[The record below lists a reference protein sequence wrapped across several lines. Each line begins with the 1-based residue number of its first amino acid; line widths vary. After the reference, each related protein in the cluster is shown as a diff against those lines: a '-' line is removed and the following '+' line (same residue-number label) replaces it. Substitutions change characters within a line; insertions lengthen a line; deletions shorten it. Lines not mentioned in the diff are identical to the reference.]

1 MTSSVTPEN
10 TNKFVFREIS
20 LGDLD
25 GIVQIERAVNPFPWG
40 EEALRDTIASSGH
53 HLISLREGRAVG
65 FLLSNFVLD
74 EAQLLLIGVSPDW
87 QGVGVGGQLL
97 KELINRSQDQGH
109 KLIYLEVRS
118 GNERAI
124 RLYRSLGFID
134 IGVRRDYYPGLVGRE
149 DAIVMS
155 CLLYTSPSPRDR
167 TRSRMPSS
175 A

>member
-40 EEALRDTIASSGH
+40 KEALRDTIASSGH
-53 HLISLREGRAVG
+53 HLMSLREGRAVG
-65 FLLSNFVLD
+65 FLLSSFVLD

-97 KELINRSQDQGH
+97 KELINRSQDQGQ

-155 CLLYTSPSPRDR
+155 LQIDQ
-167 TRSRMPSS
+167 
-175 A
+175 

>member
-1 MTSSVTPEN
+1 MTSLITHED
-10 TNKFVFREIS
+10 TNNFCLREIS

-25 GIVQIERAVNPFPWG
+25 GIVQIEQAVNPFPWG
-40 EEALRDTIASSGH
+40 EEALKDTIVSSGH
-53 HLISLREGRAVG
+53 HLMSLREGRAVG

-87 QGVGVGGQLL
+87 QGVGVGAQLL
-97 KELINRSQDQGH
+97 KELINRTLKQGR

-155 CLLYTSPSPRDR
+155 LQID
-167 TRSRMPSS
+167 
-175 A
+175 

>member
-10 TNKFVFREIS
+10 ANKFVFREIS

-53 HLISLREGRAVG
+53 HLMSLREGRAVG
-65 FLLSNFVLD
+65 FLLSSFVLD

-97 KELINRSQDQGH
+97 KELINRSQDQGQ
-109 KLIYLEVRS
+109 KLIYLEVRR

-155 CLLYTSPSPRDR
+155 LQLDQ
-167 TRSRMPSS
+167 
-175 A
+175 

>member
-53 HLISLREGRAVG
+53 HLMSLREGRAVG

-97 KELINRSQDQGH
+97 KELINRSQDQDQ

-155 CLLYTSPSPRDR
+155 LQLDQ
-167 TRSRMPSS
+167 
-175 A
+175 

>member
-1 MTSSVTPEN
+1 MISPVTPEN
-10 TNKFVFREIS
+10 ANKFCFREIS
-20 LGDLD
+20 LEDLD
-25 GIVQIERAVNPFPWG
+25 GIVQIDRAVNPFPWG
-40 EEALRDTIASSGH
+40 EEVLRDTIVSSGH
-53 HLISLREGRAVG
+53 HLMSLREGRAVG

-97 KELINRSQDQGH
+97 KELIKRSRDQGQR
-109 KLIYLEVRS
+109 LIYLEVRS

-155 CLLYTSPSPRDR
+155 LQVDQ
-167 TRSRMPSS
+167 
-175 A
+175 

>member
-1 MTSSVTPEN
+1 MTSPLTPEN
-10 TNKFVFREIS
+10 TNNFCVREIS

-40 EEALRDTIASSGH
+40 EEALRDTIVSGGYH
-53 HLISLREGRAVG
+53 FISLREEMAVG

-87 QGVGVGGQLL
+87 QGAGVGGQLL
-97 KELINRSQDQGH
+97 KELINRSRDQGQ

-155 CLLYTSPSPRDR
+155 LQLDQ
-167 TRSRMPSS
+167 
-175 A
+175 

>member
-1 MTSSVTPEN
+1 MTSSVTLEN
-10 TNKFVFREIS
+10 TNRFVFREIS

-53 HLISLREGRAVG
+53 HLMSLREGRAVG
-65 FLLSNFVLD
+65 FLLSSFVLD

-97 KELINRSQDQGH
+97 KELINRSQDQGQ

-155 CLLYTSPSPRDR
+155 LQIDQ
-167 TRSRMPSS
+167 
-175 A
+175 

>member
-53 HLISLREGRAVG
+53 HLMSLREGRAVG
-65 FLLSNFVLD
+65 FLLSSFVLD
-74 EAQLLLIGVSPDW
+74 ETQLLLIGVSPDW

-97 KELINRSQDQGH
+97 KELINRSRDQGQ

-155 CLLYTSPSPRDR
+155 LQIDQ
-167 TRSRMPSS
+167 
-175 A
+175 

>member
-53 HLISLREGRAVG
+53 HLMSLREGRAVG
-65 FLLSNFVLD
+65 FLLSSFVLD

-97 KELINRSQDQGH
+97 KELINRSQDQGR

-118 GNERAI
+118 GNERAL

-155 CLLYTSPSPRDR
+155 LQIDR
-167 TRSRMPSS
+167 
-175 A
+175 

>member
-1 MTSSVTPEN
+1 MTSPVTPEN
-10 TNKFVFREIS
+10 INNFCFREIS

-53 HLISLREGRAVG
+53 HLMSLREGRAVG
-65 FLLSNFVLD
+65 FLLSSFVLD

-97 KELINRSQDQGH
+97 KELINRSRDQGQ

-134 IGVRRDYYPGLVGRE
+134 IGVRRDYYPGFVGRE

-155 CLLYTSPSPRDR
+155 LQLDQ
-167 TRSRMPSS
+167 
-175 A
+175 

>member
-1 MTSSVTPEN
+1 MTSLVTPEN
-10 TNKFVFREIS
+10 TNNFCFRDIS

-25 GIVQIERAVNPFPWG
+25 GIVQIEQAVNPFPWG
-40 EEALRDTIASSGH
+40 EEALRDTIVSSGH
-53 HLISLREGRAVG
+53 HLMSLREGRVVG

-87 QGVGVGGQLL
+87 QGVGVGAQLL
-97 KELINRSQDQGH
+97 KELINRSREQGR

-155 CLLYTSPSPRDR
+155 LQIDQ
-167 TRSRMPSS
+167 
-175 A
+175 

>member
-1 MTSSVTPEN
+1 MTSPVTRES
-10 TNKFVFREIS
+10 TNKFCFREIS

-53 HLISLREGRAVG
+53 HLMLLREGGAVG

-97 KELINRSQDQGH
+97 KELINRSQYQGQ

-155 CLLYTSPSPRDR
+155 LQIDR
-167 TRSRMPSS
+167 
-175 A
+175 

>member
-53 HLISLREGRAVG
+53 HLMSLREGRAVG

-87 QGVGVGGQLL
+87 QGAGVGGQLL
-97 KELINRSQDQGH
+97 KELINRSQDQGR

-155 CLLYTSPSPRDR
+155 LQIDQ
-167 TRSRMPSS
+167 
-175 A
+175 

>member
-25 GIVQIERAVNPFPWG
+25 GIVQIERTVNPFPWG

-53 HLISLREGRAVG
+53 HLMSLREGRAVG
-65 FLLSNFVLD
+65 FLLSSFVLD

-97 KELINRSQDQGH
+97 KELINRSRDQGQ

-155 CLLYTSPSPRDR
+155 LQIDQ
-167 TRSRMPSS
+167 
-175 A
+175 

>member
-53 HLISLREGRAVG
+53 HLMSLREGRAVG

-87 QGVGVGGQLL
+87 QGAGVGGQLL
-97 KELINRSQDQGH
+97 KELINRSRDQGQ

-155 CLLYTSPSPRDR
+155 LQIDQ
-167 TRSRMPSS
+167 
-175 A
+175 

>member
-1 MTSSVTPEN
+1 MTSLVTHGN
-10 TNKFVFREIS
+10 TNYFCFREIS

-25 GIVQIERAVNPFPWG
+25 GIVQIDQAVNPFPWG
-40 EEALRDTIASSGH
+40 EEALRDTIVSSGH
-53 HLISLREGRAVG
+53 HLMSLREGRAVG

-87 QGVGVGGQLL
+87 QGVGVGAQLL
-97 KELINRSQDQGH
+97 KELIKRSREQGR

-124 RLYRSLGFID
+124 RMYRSFGFLD

-155 CLLYTSPSPRDR
+155 LQIDW
-167 TRSRMPSS
+167 
-175 A
+175 

>member
-25 GIVQIERAVNPFPWG
+25 GIVQIERAVDPFPWG

-53 HLISLREGRAVG
+53 HLMSLREGRAVG
-65 FLLSNFVLD
+65 FLLSSFVLD

-97 KELINRSQDQGH
+97 KELINRSQDQGQ

-155 CLLYTSPSPRDR
+155 LQID
-167 TRSRMPSS
+167 
-175 A
+175 

>member
-40 EEALRDTIASSGH
+40 EEALRDTIASSGR
-53 HLISLREGRAVG
+53 HLISFREGRAVG

-97 KELINRSQDQGH
+97 KELINRSQDQGQ

-118 GNERAI
+118 GNDRAI

-155 CLLYTSPSPRDR
+155 LQIDQ
-167 TRSRMPSS
+167 
-175 A
+175 

>member
-40 EEALRDTIASSGH
+40 EEVLRDTIASSGH
-53 HLISLREGRAVG
+53 HLMSLREGRAVG
-65 FLLSNFVLD
+65 FLLSSFVLD

-97 KELINRSQDQGH
+97 KELINRSQDQGQ

-155 CLLYTSPSPRDR
+155 LELDQ
-167 TRSRMPSS
+167 
-175 A
+175 

>member
-53 HLISLREGRAVG
+53 HLMSLREGRAVG
-65 FLLSNFVLD
+65 FLLSSFVLD

-87 QGVGVGGQLL
+87 QGAGVGGQLL
-97 KELINRSQDQGH
+97 KELINRSRDQGQ

-155 CLLYTSPSPRDR
+155 LQIDQ
-167 TRSRMPSS
+167 
-175 A
+175 

>member
-1 MTSSVTPEN
+1 MTSLVTHGN
-10 TNKFVFREIS
+10 TNYFCFREIS

-25 GIVQIERAVNPFPWG
+25 GIVQIEQAVNPFPWG
-40 EEALRDTIASSGH
+40 EEALRDTIVSSGH
-53 HLISLREGRAVG
+53 HLTSLREGRAVG

-87 QGVGVGGQLL
+87 QGVGVGAQLL
-97 KELINRSQDQGH
+97 KELINRSREQGR

-124 RLYRSLGFID
+124 RLYRSLGFLD

-155 CLLYTSPSPRDR
+155 LQID
-167 TRSRMPSS
+167 
-175 A
+175 

>member
-53 HLISLREGRAVG
+53 HLMSMREGRAVG
-65 FLLSNFVLD
+65 FLLSSFVLD

-97 KELINRSQDQGH
+97 KELINRSQDQGQ

-155 CLLYTSPSPRDR
+155 LQIDQ
-167 TRSRMPSS
+167 
-175 A
+175 

>member
-25 GIVQIERAVNPFPWG
+25 GIVQIERAVSPFPWG

-53 HLISLREGRAVG
+53 HLMSLREGRAVG
-65 FLLSNFVLD
+65 FLLSSFVLD

-155 CLLYTSPSPRDR
+155 LQLDQ
-167 TRSRMPSS
+167 
-175 A
+175 

>member
-53 HLISLREGRAVG
+53 HLMSLREGRAVG
-65 FLLSNFVLD
+65 FLLSSFVLD

-97 KELINRSQDQGH
+97 KELIGRSQDQGR

-155 CLLYTSPSPRDR
+155 LQLDQ
-167 TRSRMPSS
+167 
-175 A
+175 

>member
-1 MTSSVTPEN
+1 MISPVIPEN
-10 TNKFVFREIS
+10 TNNFCFREIS
-20 LGDLD
+20 LGDVD

-40 EEALRDTIASSGH
+40 EEALRDTIVSSGL
-53 HLISLREGRAVG
+53 HLMSLGEGRVAG

-74 EAQLLLIGVSPDW
+74 EAQLLLVGVSPDW

-97 KELINRSQDQGH
+97 RELINRSREQGR

-155 CLLYTSPSPRDR
+155 LQIDQ
-167 TRSRMPSS
+167 
-175 A
+175 

>member
-53 HLISLREGRAVG
+53 HLMSLRKGRAVG
-65 FLLSNFVLD
+65 FLLSSFVLD

-97 KELINRSQDQGH
+97 KELINRSQDQGQ

-155 CLLYTSPSPRDR
+155 LQIDQ
-167 TRSRMPSS
+167 
-175 A
+175 

>member
-1 MTSSVTPEN
+1 MTSPVTPEN

-53 HLISLREGRAVG
+53 HLMSLREGRAVG

-97 KELINRSQDQGH
+97 KELINRSRDQGQ

-155 CLLYTSPSPRDR
+155 LQIDP
-167 TRSRMPSS
+167 
-175 A
+175 

>member
-53 HLISLREGRAVG
+53 HLMSLREGRAVG
-65 FLLSNFVLD
+65 FLLSSFVLD

-97 KELINRSQDQGH
+97 KELINRSKDQGR

-155 CLLYTSPSPRDR
+155 LRLDQ
-167 TRSRMPSS
+167 
-175 A
+175 

>member
-1 MTSSVTPEN
+1 MTSLITHEN
-10 TNKFVFREIS
+10 TNNFCFREIS

-25 GIVQIERAVNPFPWG
+25 GIVQIDQAVNPFPWG
-40 EEALRDTIASSGH
+40 EEALRDTIVSSGH
-53 HLISLREGRAVG
+53 HLMSLREGRAVG

-87 QGVGVGGQLL
+87 QAVGVGAQLL
-97 KELINRSQDQGH
+97 KELINRSREQGR

-155 CLLYTSPSPRDR
+155 LQID
-167 TRSRMPSS
+167 
-175 A
+175 

>member
-53 HLISLREGRAVG
+53 HLMSLREGRAVG
-65 FLLSNFVLD
+65 FLLSSFVLD

-97 KELINRSQDQGH
+97 KELINRSQDQGQ
-109 KLIYLEVRS
+109 KLIFLEVRS

-155 CLLYTSPSPRDR
+155 LQLDQ
-167 TRSRMPSS
+167 
-175 A
+175 

>member
-53 HLISLREGRAVG
+53 NLVSLREGRAVG
-65 FLLSNFVLD
+65 FLLSSFVLD

-97 KELINRSQDQGH
+97 KELINRSQDQGQ
-109 KLIYLEVRS
+109 KLICLEVRS

-124 RLYRSLGFID
+124 RLDRSLGFID
-134 IGVRRDYYPGLVGRE
+134 IGVRRDYYPGLIGRE

-155 CLLYTSPSPRDR
+155 LQIDQRFSGPNFS
-167 TRSRMPSS
+167 
-175 A
+175 

>member
-53 HLISLREGRAVG
+53 HLMSLREGRAVG
-65 FLLSNFVLD
+65 FLLSSFVLD

-97 KELINRSQDQGH
+97 KELINRSQDRGQ

-155 CLLYTSPSPRDR
+155 LQLDQ
-167 TRSRMPSS
+167 
-175 A
+175 

>member
-1 MTSSVTPEN
+1 MTSLVTPEN
-10 TNKFVFREIS
+10 INTFCFREIS

-40 EEALRDTIASSGH
+40 EEVLRDTIVSSGH
-53 HLISLREGRAVG
+53 HLMSLREGTVVG

-97 KELINRSQDQGH
+97 RELINRSREQGR

-155 CLLYTSPSPRDR
+155 LQIDQ
-167 TRSRMPSS
+167 
-175 A
+175 

>member
-87 QGVGVGGQLL
+87 QGIGVGGQLL
-97 KELINRSQDQGH
+97 KELINRSQDQGQ

-118 GNERAI
+118 GNQRAI

-155 CLLYTSPSPRDR
+155 LQIDQ
-167 TRSRMPSS
+167 
-175 A
+175 

>member
-20 LGDLD
+20 LRDLD

-53 HLISLREGRAVG
+53 HLMSLREGRAVG

-97 KELINRSQDQGH
+97 KELIDRSRDQGR

-155 CLLYTSPSPRDR
+155 LQIDQ
-167 TRSRMPSS
+167 
-175 A
+175 

>member
-1 MTSSVTPEN
+1 MISSVTLEN

-25 GIVQIERAVNPFPWG
+25 RIVQIERAVNPFPWG

-65 FLLSNFVLD
+65 FLLSSFVLD

-87 QGVGVGGQLL
+87 QGVGVAGQLL
-97 KELINRSQDQGH
+97 KELISRSQDQGQ

-155 CLLYTSPSPRDR
+155 LKLDQ
-167 TRSRMPSS
+167 
-175 A
+175 

>member
-25 GIVQIERAVNPFPWG
+25 GIVQIERAVNPSPWG

-53 HLISLREGRAVG
+53 HLMSLREGRAVG
-65 FLLSNFVLD
+65 FLLSSFVLD

-97 KELINRSQDQGH
+97 KELINRSQNQGQ
-109 KLIYLEVRS
+109 KLIYLEVRN

-124 RLYRSLGFID
+124 RLYRSLGFRD

-155 CLLYTSPSPRDR
+155 LQLDQ
-167 TRSRMPSS
+167 
-175 A
+175 

>member
-53 HLISLREGRAVG
+53 HLMSLREGRAVG
-65 FLLSNFVLD
+65 FLLSSFVLD

-155 CLLYTSPSPRDR
+155 LQLDQ
-167 TRSRMPSS
+167 
-175 A
+175 

>member
-1 MTSSVTPEN
+1 MTSPVTPEN

-20 LGDLD
+20 LGDVD

-40 EEALRDTIASSGH
+40 EGVLRDTIVSSGH
-53 HLISLREGRAVG
+53 HLMSSREGRAVG

-97 KELINRSQDQGH
+97 KELINRSRDQGR

-155 CLLYTSPSPRDR
+155 LQIDQ
-167 TRSRMPSS
+167 
-175 A
+175 

>member
-1 MTSSVTPEN
+1 MTDSVTPEN

-40 EEALRDTIASSGH
+40 EEALRDTIASTGH
-53 HLISLREGRAVG
+53 HLMSLREGRAVG
-65 FLLSNFVLD
+65 FLLSSFVLD

-87 QGVGVGGQLL
+87 QGVGVGRQLL
-97 KELINRSQDQGH
+97 KELINRSRDQGR

-155 CLLYTSPSPRDR
+155 LQIDQ
-167 TRSRMPSS
+167 
-175 A
+175 